1 MFVICSSSRFPYV
14 VFSFNE
20 TSTLIYLQSTQ
31 FNTTDETYLL
41 TKFRECFGSSSDDS
55 KIEKSRTEIEL
66 EFVKSEHED
75 LESRLSGGRKSS
87 SGLALP
93 HLKQVFDVAI
103 DVETA
108 K

>member
-1 MFVICSSSRFPYV
+1 M
-14 VFSFNE
+14 
-20 TSTLIYLQSTQ
+20 
-31 FNTTDETYLL
+31 L
-41 TKFRECFGSSSDDS
+41 TKFRECFGSSSDDG

-66 EFVKSEHED
+66 EFVKSEHDD